1 MRVKR
6 KIQIRGN
13 VVLETNNIYLG
24 DCYELIK
31 EIPDKSI
38 DLIVIDPPYQIDGKS
53 KTQEKIDS
61 IKNDITKGIYKLN
74 QELID
79 NNITQGIREEIFDEF
94 MRIMKIPNIYI
105 WCNRKQIPM
114 YLNYFVNKQK
124 LNFELLFWNKPNVMP
139 LYNHQYLNDVEYCLY
154 FKGAN
159 VCDPKSYEDARTVF
173 RSPTNINDKNA
184 YHHPT
189 CKPLRI
195 IETLI
200 RNSSKENDLVLDCF
214 LGSGTTA
221 IACKNLNRNYIG
233 IEINPKWYK
242 IAKNRL
248 EGCDANG
255 QQSFLL
261 K

>member
-1 MRVKR
+1 M
-6 KIQIRGN
+6 
-13 VVLETNNIYLG
+13 
-24 DCYELIK
+24 
-31 EIPDKSI
+31 
-38 DLIVIDPPYQIDGKS
+38 
-53 KTQEKIDS
+53 
-61 IKNDITKGIYKLN
+61 
-74 QELID
+74 
-79 NNITQGIREEIFDEF
+79 
-94 MRIMKIPNIYI
+94 
-105 WCNRKQIPM
+105 
-114 YLNYFVNKQK
+114 
-124 LNFELLFWNKPNVMP
+124 
-139 LYNHQYLNDVEYCLY
+139 Y

-200 RNSSKENDLVLDCF
+200 RNSSKENDVVLDCF